1 MAAPALFKHACR
13 YYTERDLGVFGCA
26 SGVRPADADVRRA
39 ADADIRRVWSLF
51 GIRR

>member
-13 YYTERDLGVFGCA
+13 YYTERDLGVFGRA
-26 SGVRPADADVRRA
+26 SGVRPLTQTSVA